1 MLHLDRLAYQQGGF
15 SLRVDFKIAAG
26 DRVAVIGP
34 SGGGKSTLLN
44 AIAGFL
50 APTNVGQVLWNGQPM
65 PDHPGERPL
74 SILFQDH
81 NLFPHLTVLDNVA
94 IGLRPDMRLSVSQ
107 KAQALT
113 ALDQVGLS
121 DKATVYPRDLS
132 GGQQGRVGLAR
143 VLLRQRPLLLLDEPF
158 AALGPALKDEM
169 VEITRQIVQ
178 QAGITAL
185 MVTHDPQDALNFAE
199 YAVLVADG
207 CAHAPAPI
215 GPLFD
220 EPPVALQTYL
230 GRRAP

>member
-1 MLHLDRLAYQQGGF
+1 MLHLDRLRYQQDGF
-15 SLRVDFKIAAG
+15 SLTADLQIAAG

-44 AIAGFL
+44 GIAGFL
-50 APTNVGQVLWNGQPM
+50 VPREGQVLWNETPM
-65 PDHPGERPL
+65 PHHPGERPL

-94 IGLRPDMRLSVSQ
+94 IGLRPDMRLSAHQ
-107 KAQALT
+107 KAQAIS
-113 ALDQVGLS
+113 ALDQVGLG
-121 DKATVYPRDLS
+121 DKAMAYPRDLS
-132 GGQQGRVGLAR
+132 GGQQGRAGLAR
-143 VLLRQRPLLLLDEPF
+143 ALLRQRPILLLDEPF

-169 VEITRQIVQ
+169 LELTREIVH

-185 MVTHDPQDALNFAE
+185 MVTHDPQDALNFAQ
-199 YAVLVADG
+199 YAILVVDG
-207 CAHAPAPI
+207 QARAPAPI

-220 EPPVALQTYL
+220 QPPPALQAYL

>member
-1 MLHLDRLAYQQGGF
+1 MLHLDRLAVQQGGF
-15 SLRVDFKIAAG
+15 SLKADFKIAAG

-34 SGGGKSTLLN
+34 SGGGKSSLLN

-50 APTNVGQVLWNGQPM
+50 APRVGQVLWNGQPM

-107 KAQALT
+107 KAQALA

-121 DKATVYPRDLS
+121 GKATAYPRDLS
-132 GGQQGRVGLAR
+132 GGQQGWAGLAR

-158 AALGPALKDEM
+158 AGVDPISISDIKGIITHLKHRGIG
-169 VEITRQIVQ
+169 VLITDHNVRETLDICERAYIVGEGHVI
-178 QAGITAL
+178 ASGL
-185 MVTHDPQDALNFAE
+185 PSD
-199 YAVLVADG
+199 VLANDKVR
-207 CAHAPAPI
+207 
-215 GPLFD
+215 
-220 EPPVALQTYL
+220 QTYL
-230 GRRAP
+230 GEGFSL